1 MNALRAALALIAF
14 APLSPLA
21 GQQAGQDS
29 LNPTA
34 WGVVYDVPATRR
46 VVLRGDV
53 PYMRGARG
61 DLTLDV
67 YLPPGLRQ
75 GERRG
80 AVVFIN
86 AVGDGADSTEKVK
99 DWAIYRSWPR
109 LVAAHG
115 LVGISMDAD
124 RDRIQESLRGVFRY
138 LGARGSEVGVDAS
151 RLAVYAASANVSG
164 AAALLLGDSAPPGV
178 RAAAFFYGGV
188 PDQALRRDLP
198 VLFIVAESDAPR
210 MGPGLGA
217 LWQRVTEARA
227 PWTLLYG
234 SDMPHA
240 FDAFTDSDPS
250 RRILQQAIAFW
261 KSHLDPMP
269 ARSER
274 PSEARA
280 IVASLYGNDA
290 ARSAELLSRWTA
302 AYPRDAEAW
311 RQYARVL
318 VTLQRFGGA
327 DTAYGRAYALDSTH
341 AGVLSGMGQMRIGQ
355 QRWAEGAGLLQRA
368 IAGGVEHSLIYG
380 QLGWAQLHLNRN
392 EEAARSYERAFE
404 LGIPPGRSTRGVAW
418 YNLACAYARLGRLDR
433 AFEALGR
440 AIDEGVN
447 DRATFEEDGDLAP
460 LRADPRFA
468 QIRQRLTA
476 APPRAG

>member
-1 MNALRAALALIAF
+1 MNALRAGLTILAFLPF
-14 APLSPLA
+14 GSLA
-21 GQQAGQDS
+21 GQQAAPDS

-53 PYMRGARG
+53 PYLRGARG

-67 YLPPGLRQ
+67 YLPPGLRA

-86 AVGDGADSTEKVK
+86 AVGDGPDSTERVK
-99 DWAIYRSWPR
+99 DWAIYSSWPR

-124 RDRIQESLRGVFRY
+124 RGRIQESLRGVFRY
-138 LGARGSEVGVDAS
+138 LATRGGEVGVDAA

-164 AAALLLGDSAPPGV
+164 AAALLLGDSAPAGV
-178 RAAAFFYGGV
+178 KAAAFFYGGV
-188 PDQALRRDLP
+188 PEQALRRDLP
-198 VLFIVAESDAPR
+198 VLFIVAESDAAR
-210 MGPGLGA
+210 MGPALGT

-240 FDAFTDSDPS
+240 FDAFTDSDAS
-250 RRILQQAIAFW
+250 RRILQQAIGFW
-261 KSHLDPMP
+261 RSHLEPMP
-269 ARSER
+269 LRRER

-280 IVASLYGNDA
+280 IVASLYGNDP
-290 ARSAELLSRWTA
+290 ARSAELLARWTTGH
-302 AYPRDAEAW
+302 PRDAEAW

-318 VTLQRFGGA
+318 VAVQRFGAA
-327 DTAYGRAYALDSTH
+327 DSAYARAYALDSTH

-355 QRWAEGAGLLQRA
+355 ERWEEGATLLQRA

-380 QLGWAQLHLNRN
+380 QLGWAQLHLGRN
-392 EEAARSYERAFE
+392 EDAARSYERAFE

-440 AIDEGVN
+440 AVDEGVN
-447 DRATFEEDGDLAP
+447 DRAAFEQDGDLAP

-468 QIRQRLTA
+468 QIRQRLQA
-476 APPRAG
+476 APARAG

>member
-1 MNALRAALALIAF
+1 MAAQEPA
-14 APLSPLA
+14 
-21 GQQAGQDS
+21 QDS

-34 WGVVYDVPATRR
+34 WGVVYDVPAARR

-53 PYMRGARG
+53 PYMRGANG

-67 YLPPGLRQ
+67 YVPPGLRP

-80 AVVFIN
+80 AVVFLN

-99 DWAIYRSWPR
+99 DWAIYSSWPR

-138 LGARGSEVGVDAS
+138 LSARGAELGVDAS
-151 RLAVYAASANVSG
+151 RLGVYAASANVSG
-164 AAALLLGDSAPPGV
+164 AAQLLLTDSAPAGV
-178 RAAAFFYGGV
+178 KAAAFFYGGV
-188 PDQALRRDLP
+188 PDQTLRRDLP

-210 MGPGLGA
+210 MGAALGG
-217 LWQRVTEARA
+217 LWQRVLEARA

-261 KSHLDPMP
+261 RSHLEPMP
-269 ARSER
+269 ARSGR

-280 IVASLYGNDA
+280 IVASLYGSDP
-290 ARSAELLSRWTA
+290 ARSAELLGRWTTGH
-302 AYPRDAEAW
+302 PRDAEAW

-318 VTLQRFGGA
+318 VALQRFGAA
-327 DTAYGRAYALDSTH
+327 DTAYARAFVLDSTH

-355 QRWAEGAGLLQRA
+355 QRWEEGAALLQRA

-380 QLGWAQLHLNRN
+380 QLGWAQLHLGRN
-392 EEAARSYERAFE
+392 EEAVRSYERAFE
-404 LGIPPGRSTRGVAW
+404 LGIPPGRSTRGVAS

-440 AIDEGVN
+440 AVDEGVN
-447 DRATFEEDGDLAP
+447 DRATIEGDSDLAP

-468 QIRQRLTA
+468 RIRERLVA
-476 APPRAG
+476 QPPRAG